1 MEDYYPDEIPIIM
14 KEYAELNKVENKD
27 EQEVGAEDF

>member
-14 KEYAELNKVENKD
+14 QEFAELNKVESSD
-27 EQEVGAEDF
+27 EEVVGAEDF

>member
-1 MEDYYPDEIPIIM
+1 MEDYYINEIPLIM

-27 EQEVGAEDF
+27 ETVVGAEDF

>member
-14 KEYAELNKVENKD
+14 QEYAELNKVQDKD
-27 EQEVGAEDF
+27 EEVVGAEDF

>member
-1 MEDYYPDEIPIIM
+1 MEDYYPEEIPVIM
-14 KEYAELNKVENKD
+14 QEYAELHKVENND

>member
-1 MEDYYPDEIPIIM
+1 ME
-14 KEYAELNKVENKD
+14 EYAELNKVQDKD